1 MLTDKWLAK
10 RGVAKEVKVDLL
22 SRVQANPNECLREL
36 FPPKSSANFMIIE
49 TQFVRIH
56 FSNGCKYQRIF
67 SVSFSIGYRQ
77 QTLDIERIMC

>member
-36 FPPKSSANFMIIE
+36 FPPKSSANIMIIE
-49 TQFVRIH
+49 TQFMRIY
-56 FSNGCKYQRIF
+56 FRNECKYQQIF
-67 SVSFSIGYRQ
+67 SVSLSIGYRQ
-77 QTLDIERIMC
+77 QTLDI